1 MGGLGWEAG
10 GAENTVAC
18 QCYESLKHANGIDG
32 EMRAP
37 LATRSNMEGG
47 GSSASK
53 DLLAKVKAASSDKGV
68 SEMKE
73 VRLCSFCTTLCGRR
87 RRNLI

>member
-1 MGGLGWEAG
+1 
-10 GAENTVAC
+10 
-18 QCYESLKHANGIDG
+18 
-32 EMRAP
+32 MRAP
-37 LATRSNMEGG
+37 LATRSNTEGG

-53 DLLAKVKAASSDKGV
+53 DLLVRVKVVATDKGV

>member
-1 MGGLGWEAG
+1 MKRVLATKYGWD
-10 GAENTVAC
+10 
-18 QCYESLKHANGIDG
+18 DG

-73 VRLCSFCTTLCGRR
+73 VRLCSFCTTLAADAAE
-87 RRNLI
+87 I